1 MTSSEAS
8 SQASSPTPRPP
19 LHVGDDWVVIGTVV
33 APHGV
38 RGEVRVLPETDF
50 PERLAHLGTA
60 TLVLPDGKLRELT
73 VVGGR
78 WHTAKGAVLLR
89 FAECT
94 GRTEAEALR
103 GARIVVRPG
112 DSPALPEGEYYDWQ
126 ILGLRVVTTD
136 GREIGTVREVIHTPA
151 NDVYATEEHLLPA
164 IADVVKQIDLAA
176 GRLIIEP
183 LPGLLGTENAV

>member
-1 MTSSEAS
+1 
-8 SQASSPTPRPP
+8 
-19 LHVGDDWVVIGTVV
+19 VVVGTVV
-33 APHGV
+33 APHGL

-60 TLVLPDGKLRELT
+60 TLVLPDGRLRELA

-94 GRTEAEALR
+94 CRTEAEALR
-103 GARIVVRPG
+103 GARIVVHPG
-112 DSPALPEGEYYDWQ
+112 ESPALPEGEYYDWQ
-126 ILGLRVVTTD
+126 IVGLRAVTTD
-136 GREIGTVREVIHTPA
+136 GQEIGTVREVIHTPA

-164 IADVVKQIDLAA
+164 IADVVKQIDPAA

-183 LPGLLGTENAV
+183 LPGLLGTDSDE